1 VVYLAESYGGDNENH
16 YPKLEEQR
24 CLNRE
29 KITWV
34 NGRQNKNISKYTFV
48 TIEDVKKKSKDR
60 KINKNNM
67 KIEEEGVI
75 YDCKFCGI
83 FHMQS
88 NCSSCKL
95 DGIT

>member
-16 YPKLEEQR
+16 HSKLEEQR

-48 TIEDVKKKSKDR
+48 TIEDLNRKNKNR
-60 KINKNNM
+60 KISNK
-67 KIEEEGVI
+67 
-75 YDCKFCGI
+75 
-83 FHMQS
+83 
-88 NCSSCKL
+88 
-95 DGIT
+95 